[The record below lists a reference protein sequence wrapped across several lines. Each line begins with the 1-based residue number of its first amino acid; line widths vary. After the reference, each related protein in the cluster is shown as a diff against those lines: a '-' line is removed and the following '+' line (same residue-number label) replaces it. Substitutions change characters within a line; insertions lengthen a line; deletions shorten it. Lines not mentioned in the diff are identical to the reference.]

1 MIREGLMKS
10 LIATLTIILLMGC
23 ATEPKQ
29 PSGLKPA
36 PSALQTA
43 AGPYPEDY
51 ELRIIS
57 WLRMNA
63 DDPDNVQ
70 ILSIGPPHPKT
81 LEVSSP
87 DRSLVKGDAVWESI
101 VVVQSKNPPSP
112 PAYRHFYFRDGVIR
126 AVDIK

>member
-1 MIREGLMKS
+1 MRPLFAVLM
-10 LIATLTIILLMGC
+10 AVLLMGC
-23 ATEPKQ
+23 ATETKQ
-29 PSGLKPA
+29 PPDIKTT

-70 ILSIGPPHPKT
+70 ILSIGQPQSKA

-87 DRSLVKGDAVWESI
+87 DRSLVKGDAVWES
-101 VVVQSKNPPSP
+101 VAVVQLKTPPSP
-112 PAYRHFYFRDGVIR
+112 PTYRRFYFKDGVIR
-126 AVDIK
+126 AVDPK